1 MFDKLISKD
10 AEAFLA
16 DEVHDGSLKRKRCE
30 LRAKT
35 QMAPSQRPTTVTLV
49 NVRGGKK
56 NRQTIHEGLRVL
68 LDTGC
73 SDSLLLA
80 EYVKKNKK
88 IKKDSK
94 YATGGGTVKTRYE
107 TKVNF
112 SLPEFSDKKVVTW
125 KFKVFESTTLGYDMV
140 IGRDI
145 MAELGI
151 DLSFNKKT
159 MIWEG
164 IEIPMRDFNKLRKYQ
179 LNKKELQAFISES
192 KEPVVTQ
199 KATDRII
206 KILDANYKKADLR
219 QVANK
224 ATHLT
229 SRERERCCMNYS
241 SNIRTYLMGTLETG
255 RRIQLN

>member
-1 MFDKLISKD
+1 
-10 AEAFLA
+10 
-16 DEVHDGSLKRKRCE
+16 
-30 LRAKT
+30 
-35 QMAPSQRPTTVTLV
+35 
-49 NVRGGKK
+49 
-56 NRQTIHEGLRVL
+56 
-68 LDTGC
+68 
-73 SDSLLLA
+73 
-80 EYVKKNKK
+80 
-88 IKKDSK
+88 
-94 YATGGGTVKTRYE
+94 
-107 TKVNF
+107 
-112 SLPEFSDKKVVTW
+112 
-125 KFKVFESTTLGYDMV
+125 MV

-145 MAELGI
+145 MAELGM

-229 SRERERCCMNYS
+229 SRER
-241 SNIRTYLMGTLETG
+241 
-255 RRIQLN
+255 